1 MATTQWGR
9 KESIIFPPH
18 SPIYTY
24 GAVFLALVL
33 TGCFVYLR
41 FSYGQTPLQQFY
53 TPIYARTAAGGA
65 LNKKDKYQLLYVGDG
80 TKAGQPAAEAD
91 VQAGT
96 TPALAGKQIP
106 LALSS
111 TAAGRGLRALYRGP
125 EQTYLD
131 APLHEYLKSAVFQG
145 DRLRDIYKLP
155 FLFGFL
161 SLLIQLPFSIA
172 KDIKR
177 RKQMKYGRLLKG
189 PVMLTP
195 KEFNKTI
202 QGDGI
207 GFKTTE
213 ANAMMRIPLQAEAQH
228 IELMGDTGAGKTS
241 LIMQI
246 LRQIQGR
253 GHSAIVYDPACEFIQ
268 RFYDSERGD
277 IVLNPLDDRCPY
289 WGPSEE
295 LRRKAEA
302 KAIAASL
309 YQPTSDKKGEF
320 FTETPQKIF
329 AHLLTFGPS
338 PEQLVAWLSNPA
350 EIDQRVRGTEMEAM
364 IAKGAQQQR
373 NGVLASLG
381 LVADSLRMLPT
392 KTQAKTTWSAT
403 EWSEKRKGWIFITS
417 SATEREAL
425 RPLHSLWIDLLVLR
439 LLTAPQDN
447 QTPVWFVL
455 DELASLQRLPQLHT
469 AITENRKSRNPLV
482 LGFQGKA
489 QLEVIYGHLA
499 EVMLSQPATK
509 IFLKTTEPK
518 AAEWVSNAIG
528 KVEIE
533 RMKETHFDG
542 SRSGKNFSLDRQ
554 VEPLV
559 MDSEISGLENRHAF
573 LKLGN
578 NVARFHFEYMDVPQ
592 TTPGFVPRKVEDDEL
607 PFDPKTLA
615 PKSQTVKEPEIDLE
629 AERPSALPVM
639 NQQSVATNEK
649 ADLEADEPTEEELAA
664 AGTDPDSP
672 SNSGE
677 MDSDEQAQVSFQF
690 QE

>member
-1 MATTQWGR
+1 
-9 KESIIFPPH
+9 
-18 SPIYTY
+18 
-24 GAVFLALVL
+24 
-33 TGCFVYLR
+33 
-41 FSYGQTPLQQFY
+41 
-53 TPIYARTAAGGA
+53 
-65 LNKKDKYQLLYVGDG
+65 
-80 TKAGQPAAEAD
+80 
-91 VQAGT
+91 
-96 TPALAGKQIP
+96 
-106 LALSS
+106 
-111 TAAGRGLRALYRGP
+111 
-125 EQTYLD
+125 
-131 APLHEYLKSAVFQG
+131 
-145 DRLRDIYKLP
+145 
-155 FLFGFL
+155 
-161 SLLIQLPFSIA
+161 
-172 KDIKR
+172 
-177 RKQMKYGRLLKG
+177 
-189 PVMLTP
+189 
-195 KEFNKTI
+195 
-202 QGDGI
+202 
-207 GFKTTE
+207 
-213 ANAMMRIPLQAEAQH
+213 MRIPLQAEAQH
-228 IELMGDTGAGKTS
+228 IELMGDTGAGKTT

-253 GHSAIVYDPACEFIQ
+253 GHAAIVYDPACEFIQ
-268 RFYDSERGD
+268 RFYDAKRGD

-329 AHLLTFGPS
+329 AHLLTKGPT

-392 KTQAKTTWSAT
+392 REQAGNKTWSAT
-403 EWSEKRKGWIFITS
+403 EWAETRAGWIFITS

-425 RPLHSLWIDLLVLR
+425 RPLHSLWIDLLVMR
-439 LLTAPQDN
+439 LLTAPQEN

-542 SRSGKNFSLDRQ
+542 SRSGRNFSLDRQ
-554 VEPLV
+554 IEPLV

-578 NVARFHFEYMDVPQ
+578 NVAHFHFDYMDLPQ
-592 TTPGFVPRKVEDDEL
+592 TTPGFIPRKGDEDDFPSIRRRWRRRIL
-607 PFDPKTLA
+607 KAKRRRLTLRQSRQA
-615 PKSQTVKEPEIDLE
+615 RRRLLVSTV
-629 AERPSALPVM
+629 
-639 NQQSVATNEK
+639 EK
-649 ADLEADEPTEEELAA
+649 RTTQNRDCSLTSPTEEELALVPPTPTARKIPPRPRRSRA
-664 AGTDPDSP
+664 AGLRSPFSNSEAICSRFRSP
-672 SNSGE
+672 SAPARPRRTMQKNSCLPSRITGSRATRFSE
-677 MDSDEQAQVSFQF
+677 SGRVRWPRSTALLEQSTHSILRG
-690 QE
+690 